1 MDKQKFN
8 EQLDA
13 TFGKEVLDAPILLTD
28 IKFEKLPSGMW
39 KIKMGEAIIVTSEAG
54 KKLFEEAA
62 ITIALDNVNKA
73 IANES

>member
-28 IKFEKLPSGMW
+28 MKFEKLPSGMW
-39 KIKMGEAIIVTSEAG
+39 KVKMGEAVIITTEAG
-54 KKLFEEAA
+54 KNLFQEAA
-62 ITIALDNVNKA
+62 ITIALENRNKQEQ
-73 IANES
+73 NEA